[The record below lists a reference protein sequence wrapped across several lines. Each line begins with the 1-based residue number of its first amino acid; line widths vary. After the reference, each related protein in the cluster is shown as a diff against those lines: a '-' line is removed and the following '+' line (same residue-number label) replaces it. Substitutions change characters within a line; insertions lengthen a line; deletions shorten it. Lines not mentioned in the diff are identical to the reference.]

1 MVKLGQFIFLKSSH
15 TMMMYWKE
23 ECHCTSIVQGIGKL
37 RMEIPKFRKYCPIG
51 LRILDSH
58 NFW

>member
-1 MVKLGQFIFLKSSH
+1 MVKLGQFIFLRSNP

-23 ECHCTSIVQGIGKL
+23 ECHCTSIDQETGKL
-37 RMEIPKFRKYCPIG
+37 RMEIPKSRKYCPIG
-51 LRILDSH
+51 SKVLGSH